1 MTDQWPAPH
10 RSGPHAW
17 ADLRNCVVSGD
28 WFHAPVAGR
37 LERMAGGLLEIGADG
52 RIAAVCHAGS
62 EQHRTLAREAAQ
74 AGRLVTLDGLL
85 IPGLVD
91 LHVHAPQYPQLGK
104 GLDQP
109 LEVWLQ
115 RYTFPLEA
123 RYADRLFARSV
134 YRRLVADLL
143 AGGTTTALYFASRH
157 VEATCE
163 LADACIEARQRALV
177 GRVVMDNPD
186 QCPDFYRDASVAEGV
201 AATRA
206 VAAHIAAHPANAGW
220 VRPVITPRFLPSCT
234 DDMLHALGHLA
245 GECGCHVQTHCA
257 ESDWARDYGQARFG
271 HSDMEALDRFG
282 LLTRHTVLAHG
293 NFITASDMDL
303 LARRGGA
310 VAHCPLSNAWFA
322 NAVFPLRVALDKGV
336 RVGLGTD
343 IAGGPSASMMGTMRM
358 TVAASRMLRDGVEPD
373 RPAAERGRPGS
384 AVDMMTAFHLATAG
398 GGDALDLPVGRFAP
412 GQHFDALR
420 IDPDAPLGT
429 MRLWGDESDEDLL
442 ATALYTASRAN
453 ITHVWTDGQQTG
465 QGPRPA

>member
-1 MTDQWPAPH
+1 MTDQYSAAHSWV
-10 RSGPHAW
+10 
-17 ADLRNCVVSGD
+17 DLRNRVVAGD
-28 WFHAPVAGR
+28 WFHAPSPGR
-37 LERMAGGLLEIGADG
+37 LERMEDGLVEIGADG
-52 RIAAVCHAGS
+52 RIVAVCHAGS
-62 EQHRTLAREAAQ
+62 DGHRMMARQAAR
-74 AGRLVTLDGLL
+74 AGRLVTLDGLM

-123 RYADRLFARSV
+123 RYADRLFARHV

-143 AGGTTTALYFASRH
+143 ASGTTTALYFASRH

-163 LADACIEARQRALV
+163 LADACIAARQRALV
-177 GRVVMDNPD
+177 GRVVMDNPG
-186 QCPDFYRDASVAEGV
+186 QCPDFYRDASVAEGL

-206 VAAHIAAHPANAGW
+206 VAAHIESHPANDGW
-220 VRPVITPRFLPSCT
+220 VRSVVTPRFLPSCT
-234 DDMLHALGHLA
+234 DDMLRALGDLA

-257 ESDWARDYGQARFG
+257 ESDWARDYGQTRFG
-271 HSDMEALDRFG
+271 HSDVEMLDRFG

-293 NFITASDMDL
+293 NFITGSDMDL
-303 LARRGGA
+303 LARRGAA

-322 NAVFPLRVALDKGV
+322 NAVFPLRAALEKGV

-343 IAGGPSASMMGTMRM
+343 IAGGPSASMMGAMRM
-358 TVAASRMLRDGVEPD
+358 TVAASRMLRDGVDPD
-373 RPAAERGRPGS
+373 RPAAQRGRPGS
-384 AVDMMTAFHLATAG
+384 DVDMVTAFHLATAG

-420 IDPDAPLGT
+420 IDPDAPVGT

-453 ITHVWTDGQQTG
+453 MTHVWTGGLQTG
-465 QGPRPA
+465 QA